1 MPRNANSPIGTPS
14 VDLHSEEE
22 VRAYFAYLERECPQL
37 VEAMRVLNI
46 SYQQYLVAVR
56 ALNQQSSFSTSS
68 TQLML

>member
-1 MPRNANSPIGTPS
+1 MPQETQSPSVLPK
-14 VDLHSEEE
+14 VDLHNEDE

-46 SYQQYLVAVR
+46 SYQQYLAAVR